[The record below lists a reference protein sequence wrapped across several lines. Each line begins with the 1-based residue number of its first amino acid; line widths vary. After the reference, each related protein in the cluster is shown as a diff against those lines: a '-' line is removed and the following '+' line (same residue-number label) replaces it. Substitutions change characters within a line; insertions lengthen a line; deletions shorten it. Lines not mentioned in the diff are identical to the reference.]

1 MQVSE
6 QQAVAVTSRWI
17 REVVVGAESIFYAV
31 TRARDE
37 EGIYRDMLAAL
48 DRFQQSDEREMA
60 TGFFIIPNGMARF
73 EEFNAFMTLADQAV
87 VNAGLAGVIQMVAF
101 HPGILFAE
109 TDEED
114 PANYTNRSPYPMLH
128 LIRED
133 DLEAAVAGYP
143 DPDAIPERNIR
154 LLRRM
159 GLTRVRELLARC
171 YTASAT

>member
-1 MQVSE
+1 MQCAGRSRDERRTVGAVT
-6 QQAVAVTSRWI
+6 AVALASRFWGLGCPKI
-17 REVVVGAESIFYAV
+17 FHEV
-31 TRARDE
+31 
-37 EGIYRDMLAAL
+37 
-48 DRFQQSDEREMA
+48 A
-60 TGFFIIPNGMARF
+60 TLLPNGMARF